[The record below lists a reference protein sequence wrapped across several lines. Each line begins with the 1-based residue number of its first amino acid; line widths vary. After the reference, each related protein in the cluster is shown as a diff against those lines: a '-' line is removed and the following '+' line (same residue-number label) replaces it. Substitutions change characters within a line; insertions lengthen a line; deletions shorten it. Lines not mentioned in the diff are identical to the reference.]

1 MKIYIAAKYHKRHD
15 LRPLAEELRLLG
27 HELTCHWLWDGEED
41 KEIQEAAIMDVED
54 VLRADC
60 LVFIGEPQAS
70 ENRGGGRWFEFGLA
84 YGTGKRCIA
93 VLDMDPTVGG
103 HSHLPLGHES
113 VSTALPNVQIV
124 RSLDELKEI
133 LNGTQ

>member
-1 MKIYIAAKYHKRHD
+1 MRIYIAAKYQKRH
-15 LRPLAEELRLLG
+15 ELRHLAWRLSELG
-27 HELTCHWLWDGEED
+27 HVITAQWLQDGEEG
-41 KEIQEAAIMDVED
+41 KGIQEAAIMDVQD

-113 VSTALPNVQIV
+113 VFTALPNVQLV
-124 RSLDELKEI
+124 TSEDDLLRI
-133 LNGTQ
+133 LED